1 MRLDTALTHERAKQK
16 PKSENTNSFEE
27 SDKNKRFV
35 LIGFRE
41 AKPGELGKDVPER
54 LPQERDKKPRK
65 SLRERKR
72 EGGRQ
77 WEGESK
83 EEKSGKEGRGY
94 GGGRGGGLGKWS
106 IKEGGGRARDLNM
119 SMGLSPGSSSRL
131 DGSCWSWCLG
141 TSSLEVSSGL
151 SRLICIVDHFFLLDT
166 FSPWL
171 LKLFSSRVS
180 DFPFLCLSWGFS
192 SSFHAIHAGVPLL

>member
-1 MRLDTALTHERAKQK
+1 MKEQNRNQ
-16 PKSENTNSFEE
+16 SENTNSFEE

-54 LPQERDKKPRK
+54 LPQERDKKPRR

-77 WEGESK
+77 WEEERE

-94 GGGRGGGLGKWS
+94 GGGRGGGLRTWS
-106 IKEGGGRARDLNM
+106 IKEEGASARDLNM

-171 LKLFSSRVS
+171 LKLFSSSIS

-192 SSFHAIHAGVPLL
+192 SFLHAIHAGVSLL